1 MSIIVNGTSIPAN
14 GDYIVVNGV
23 KAEKVIVNGS
33 TVWEKQ
39 VSVPVTLT
47 EGIYAPWDSRVQF
60 TTIRANCPIDFSDAT
75 INMEEEWDEEGFGN
89 DFVFDMTFPTLGN
102 KTLELTVFIHESIII
117 YVGDRSYEYHNDG
130 ANGNWTSCWD
140 ISGGSTVRLRCKA
153 EDRWGQ
159 SGCVQFGRTR
169 IY

>member
-102 KTLELTVFIHESIII
+102 KTLYLTVFQGGVEI
-117 YVGDRSYEYHNDG
+117 YLDEKWKYTFSGSPNDTW
-130 ANGNWTSCWD
+130 GNAYD
-140 ISGGSTVRLRCKA
+140 ISGGSTVRLRCTA

>member
-33 TVWEKQ
+33 TVW
-39 VSVPVTLT
+39 
-47 EGIYAPWDSRVQF
+47 
-60 TTIRANCPIDFSDAT
+60 
-75 INMEEEWDEEGFGN
+75 
-89 DFVFDMTFPTLGN
+89 
-102 KTLELTVFIHESIII
+102 
-117 YVGDRSYEYHNDG
+117 
-130 ANGNWTSCWD
+130 D
-140 ISGGSTVRLRCKA
+140 ISGSSTVRLRCTA